1 MGARARRVD
10 DRIRELC
17 AEAVAARSSHKV
29 KSTLA
34 ELQVV
39 LHQYTQRLRIRA
51 AAQFSPDARI
61 FRQSGERLPATGGNA
76 LLLAPRRKAVAR
88 SAAPPLFAITSEGT

>member
-17 AEAVAARSSHKV
+17 AEAVEARSSQKV

-34 ELQVV
+34 ELQAA

-51 AAQFSPDARI
+51 AAVLTGCAD
-61 FRQSGERLPATGGNA
+61 LP
-76 LLLAPRRKAVAR
+76 PERRKASR
-88 SAAPPLFAITSEGT
+88 DRRQRAAS